1 VCASAAVAQCTPR
14 DTASTTALPEEGEED
29 EDDEEGEEE
38 TKQQAPALGQCRQ
51 QRFLKGLKDGFLGFS
66 DYRPRRGALRPKD
79 SHLESRRHEIAL

>member
-1 VCASAAVAQCTPR
+1 M
-14 DTASTTALPEEGEED
+14 
-29 EDDEEGEEE
+29 
-38 TKQQAPALGQCRQ
+38 KQQAPALGQCRQ